1 MLKRELFLKP
11 ESGGLFGGGVIGAKL
26 SPGADVEFDVCA
38 IGSDEAGVET
48 PYR

>member
-1 MLKRELFLKP
+1 MLKCELFLKL
-11 ESGGLFGGGVIGAKL
+11 ESGGLLGGGVIGAKL

-38 IGSDEAGVET
+38 VGCDTAGVKA